1 MMTGRDLNREL
12 EAWAVPRAFPDAAP
26 YSAVDVR
33 TVEVLSGFFGVSGRE
48 VEIAALEKE
57 IIPERYV
64 RNFKTFGFEDQ
75 VALLRA
81 KVTVIGLGGLGG
93 GVTEILARDGIGRL
107 TLVDGDRF
115 EESNLNRQFLSTRD
129 LLDTPKATAAA
140 HRVARV
146 NPSVEVSAHTLFLN
160 ADNGPDLI
168 AGSDVVIDCLDN
180 IKTRLLVEWACKQAG
195 IPLVSA
201 AIAGVAGHLTTIF
214 PEDPG
219 LRLIY
224 GDVEDMEAK
233 GAESTL
239 GTLPHGITILSALEC
254 AEAVKIITGRGRPL
268 RNRLLLMDVADYTF
282 QVLELT

>member
-1 MMTGRDLNREL
+1 MNRHELNREL
-12 EAWAVPRAFPDAAP
+12 EDRAVPRAFPDGTRYAG
-26 YSAVDVR
+26 VDIR
-33 TVEVLSGFFGVSGRE
+33 TVEVLSGFFGISGRE
-48 VEIAALEKE
+48 VEIAALKKE

-64 RNFKTFGFEDQ
+64 RNFKTFSFEDQ
-75 VALLRA
+75 TALLKA
-81 KVTVIGLGGLGG
+81 KVTVVGLGGLGG

-129 LLDTPKATAAA
+129 LLDTPKAEAAA

-146 NPSVEVSAHTLFLN
+146 NPSVGIAAHPVFMN
-160 ADNGPDLI
+160 ADNGPDLM

-180 IKTRLLVEWACKQAG
+180 IKTRLLVEWACKQSG

-201 AIAGVAGHLTTIF
+201 AIAGVAGHVTTVF
-214 PEDPG
+214 PEDTG

-224 GDVEDMEAK
+224 GDIEDTDAK

-254 AEAVKIITGRGRPL
+254 AEAVKIITGRGKPL

-282 QVLELT
+282 QVLDLT

>member
-1 MMTGRDLNREL
+1 MNRHELNREL
-12 EAWAVPRAFPDAAP
+12 EDRALPRTFPDGTTYAA
-26 YSAVDVR
+26 ADIR
-33 TVEVLSGFFGVSGRE
+33 TVEVLSGFFGISGRE

-57 IIPERYV
+57 IIPERYA
-64 RNFKTFGFEDQ
+64 RNFKTFSFKDQ
-75 VALLRA
+75 TALLKA
-81 KVTVIGLGGLGG
+81 KVTVVGLGGLGG

-129 LLDTPKATAAA
+129 LLDTLKAEAAA

-146 NPSVEVSAHTLFLN
+146 NPSVGVTAHPVFMN
-160 ADNGPDLI
+160 AENGPDLM

-180 IKTRLLVEWACKQAG
+180 IKTRLLVERACKHSG

-201 AIAGVAGHLTTIF
+201 AIAGVAGHVTTIF
-214 PEDPG
+214 PEDTG

-254 AEAVKIITGRGRPL
+254 AEAVKIITGRGKPL
-268 RNRLLLMDVADYTF
+268 RNRLLLMDIADYTF
-282 QVLELT
+282 QVLDLT

>member
-1 MMTGRDLNREL
+1 MTGRDLGREL
-12 EAWAVPRAFPDAAP
+12 KARATPRAFPDGTL
-26 YSAVDVR
+26 YTAVDGR
-33 TVEVLSGFFGVSGRE
+33 TVEILSGFFGVSGRQ
-48 VEIAALEKE
+48 VEIAALEQE
-57 IIPERYV
+57 IIPERYA

-75 VALLRA
+75 AALLRA

-93 GVTEILARDGIGRL
+93 GVTEILARDGVGRL
-107 TLVDGDRF
+107 TLIDGDRF

-129 LLDTPKATAAA
+129 LLDTPKAAAA
-140 HRVARV
+140 AERVDRV
-146 NPSVEVSAHTLFLN
+146 NPSVEVSAHTLFLD
-160 ADNGPDLI
+160 ADNGPDLM

-201 AIAGVAGHLTTIF
+201 AIAGVAGHVTTVF

-224 GDVEDMEAK
+224 GDEEDMDAK

-254 AEAVKIITGRGRPL
+254 AEAVKIITGRGKPL

-282 QVLELT
+282 QVLELA